1 MRSYVIGNSD
11 VVKKRD
17 EKANYNFLLK
27 CLAALA
33 TAALIAAA
41 ALTIISLKSAPLVT
55 AGLVTTSVA
64 AGVLGGIAAMTLILS
79 ALVLFSLILICSGC
93 NNPQL
98 NRNETHYRFHNHGNQ
113 ETLYSHDSEYNPT
126 RVIIHNHL

>member
-1 MRSYVIGNSD
+1 MRSYVIGSSNA
-11 VVKKRD
+11 VKKSD
-17 EKANYNFLLK
+17 EKANYNFLFK

-55 AGLVTTSVA
+55 AGLMTTSVA

-93 NNPQL
+93 NNSEL

-113 ETLYSHDSEYNPT
+113 APYSHDSEYPP
-126 RVIIHNHL
+126 RVIIHNPL